1 MGEDVPPSCCA
12 VPNWGLCCP
21 IHCVRRAQLRDV
33 PMEYALALR
42 EYPEQEEQE
51 ANQEGSGVVGHLA
64 R

>member
-1 MGEDVPPSCCA
+1 
-12 VPNWGLCCP
+12 
-21 IHCVRRAQLRDV
+21 
-33 PMEYALALR
+33 MEYALALR